1 MRRIVSSLLT
11 LAEFDCNEESSLANF
26 SVYIIDVI
34 PVTENCK
41 YQFYVGST
49 WKTVQ
54 GRHEEHK
61 DKGQKAAKVFKRN
74 GDAGDIRWDLMDGF
88 PKFHTRVAAERAE
101 GRVARWL
108 QNQGYSVSCN
118 MLEKE

>member
-1 MRRIVSSLLT
+1 MRRIVSSLHS
-11 LAEFDCNEESSLANF
+11 LAEFDSHKESSVANF

-41 YQFYVGST
+41 FQFYVGST

-61 DKGQKAAKVFKRN
+61 EKGKKAARVFKGN
-74 GDAGDIRWDLMDGF
+74 GDVGDIRWDLMDGF

-118 MLEKE
+118 MLNKE